1 MTTTWALCIFS
12 IVVHSLRKDNMSVV
26 IKELINL
33 PLEEQQKVLKEWST
47 SSSTFDSTSED
58 SIEINGNVFILPS
71 VVVGLIKALTDELE
85 ELKVKYAIQEN

>member
-1 MTTTWALCIFS
+1 
-12 IVVHSLRKDNMSVV
+12 MSVV

-47 SSSTFDSTSED
+47 SNDTNKD
-58 SIEINGNVFILPS
+58 SIEINGNIFILPS

>member
-12 IVVHSLRKDNMSVV
+12 IVVHSLREDNMSVV

-47 SSSTFDSTSED
+47 SNNANKD

-85 ELKVKYAIQEN
+85 EIKVKYAIQEN

>member
-12 IVVHSLRKDNMSVV
+12 IVVHSIREDNMSVV

-47 SSSTFDSTSED
+47 SNDTNKD
-58 SIEINGNVFILPS
+58 SIEINGNIFILPS

>member
-12 IVVHSLRKDNMSVV
+12 IVVHSIREDNMSVV

-47 SSSTFDSTSED
+47 SSSTSED
-58 SIEINGNVFILPS
+58 SIEINGNIFILPS

>member
-1 MTTTWALCIFS
+1 
-12 IVVHSLRKDNMSVV
+12 MSVA

-33 PLEEQQKVLKEWST
+33 PLEEQNEILQEWST
-47 SSSTFDSTSED
+47 SNNANKD

-85 ELKVKYAIQEN
+85 EIKVKYAIQEN

>member
-1 MTTTWALCIFS
+1 
-12 IVVHSLRKDNMSVV
+12 MSVV

-47 SSSTFDSTSED
+47 SNDTNKD

-85 ELKVKYAIQEN
+85 ELKSKYAIQEN

>member
-1 MTTTWALCIFS
+1 
-12 IVVHSLRKDNMSVV
+12 MSVV

-47 SSSTFDSTSED
+47 SSSTSED